1 MSSEDPVIDVRGL
14 GKRYEVYAQPRD
26 RLRQMLL
33 APLRRLL
40 RLTAHSYFREFWAL
54 RDVSFQVR
62 RGETV
67 AIVGQ
72 NGSGKS
78 TLLQLVCGTLS
89 PTFGEVRINGRIAAL
104 LELGAGFN
112 TEFSGR
118 ENVFLSGLLYGISQQ
133 ELARRYDS
141 IVEFAEIGEF
151 IDQPVKTYSS
161 GMYVRLAFAIAA
173 HVDADVLV
181 VDEALSVGD
190 VRFTQKCMRFLRE
203 FQKTGTL
210 LFVSHDTS
218 AVVSLCSRAVW
229 LDRGTLRMDG
239 PAKETVETY
248 LAAQHALD
256 REAQGH
262 AVEMKSGGARTSR
275 VTRTG
280 AENDASERVETPRDV
295 VDKRWPLLA
304 THGALTRFEFFEF
317 DSERA
322 AAEFGAGGA
331 AIVDASL
338 TDDNGT
344 TLSMS
349 FGGEVAH
356 LRITAEVYESLD
368 NLIFGFYLKDRLG
381 QRLFGDNT
389 FLTYHERPVAGQP
402 GEKISA
408 VFSFRLPIM
417 PAGTY
422 SIDLAVASGSQDNH
436 TQQHWLHDALEMR
449 AADTSMKHGL
459 IGLPMLDISIEKD
472 ADD

>member
-1 MSSEDPVIDVRGL
+1 MSSDHPVIDVRGL

-40 RLTAHSYFREFWAL
+40 NLTAHSYFREFWAL
-54 RDVSFQVR
+54 KDVSFQVQ

-89 PTFGEVRINGRIAAL
+89 PTFGEVRIGGRIAAL

-239 PAKETVETY
+239 PAKETVESY

-262 AVEMKSGGARTSR
+262 AVELKAGAPRKAKGARAS
-275 VTRTG
+275 
-280 AENDASERVETPRDV
+280 AETTEAPRDV
-295 VDKRWPLLA
+295 IDARWPALQA
-304 THGALTRFEFFEF
+304 NGSLTRFEIFEF
-317 DSERA
+317 DPDRA
-322 AAEFGAGGA
+322 AAQFGAGGA
-331 AIVDASL
+331 AIVDAGI
-338 TDDNGT
+338 TDEAGSP
-344 TLSMS
+344 LSMS
-349 FGGEVAH
+349 YGGEIAQLTV
-356 LRITAEVYESLD
+356 TAAVHEPLE
-368 NLIFGFYLKDRLG
+368 NLIFGFYFKDRLG
-381 QRLFGDNT
+381 QRLFGDNS
-389 FLTYHERPVAGQP
+389 FMTYREEPVSGDAGQTLT
-402 GEKISA
+402 A
-408 VFSFRLPIM
+408 VFRFRLPIL
-417 PAGTY
+417 PSGVY
-422 SIDLAVASGSQDNH
+422 SVDLAIASGSQDNH
-436 TQQHWLHDALEMR
+436 TQQHWLHDALELR
-449 AADTSMKHGL
+449 ASDTSMKHGL
-459 IGLPMLDISIEKD
+459 VGLPMLDISIRKEV
-472 ADD
+472 DD